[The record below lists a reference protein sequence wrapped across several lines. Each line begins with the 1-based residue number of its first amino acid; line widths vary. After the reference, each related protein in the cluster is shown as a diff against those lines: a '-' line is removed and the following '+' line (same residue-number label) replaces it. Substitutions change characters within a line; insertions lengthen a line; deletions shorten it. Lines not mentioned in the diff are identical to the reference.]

1 MEARAQARYVRVT
14 PMKARRVIDLI
25 RGMQAGDAQDVL
37 RFAPQAASEPVGKV
51 LASAIANATNNH
63 GMQARDLVIAQAFV
77 DEGPTLKRIR
87 PRAQG
92 RAYRVGKR
100 TSHITVVVSDGV
112 VIEQEVR
119 PAKAKAA
126 TPPAPKTAEEPAKK
140 STAKKSTAKK
150 TPDTSAAKKTSEQKS
165 AETSTA
171 KKSTAKKSTAKKS
184 TTKSTAK
191 KSTTKSA
198 AKKLTTKSTA
208 KKLTTKKSTA
218 KKSTTK
224 KTTAKKEEG

>member
-112 VIEQEVR
+112 VIEQDVR

-126 TPPAPKTAEEPAKK
+126 TPPAPKTDEEPAEKSAAKKTTEKKSTAKKTSEKSTAKKTTEKSTAKKTTTKKSTEK

-150 TPDTSAAKKTSEQKS
+150 T
-165 AETSTA
+165 
-171 KKSTAKKSTAKKS
+171 
-184 TTKSTAK
+184 
-191 KSTTKSA
+191 
-198 AKKLTTKSTA
+198 
-208 KKLTTKKSTA
+208 TTKKSTA